1 MDYTPITLCR
11 VSGLLQAKSLLN
23 AVYFAGDHVV
33 WASQAG
39 IYSNKEVIDRAQKIS
54 LWAWFG
60 ASTCTIVNELTELA
74 NMRRTR
80 VLLPG
85 EVRGAASKALSQLP
99 FGRARSSA
107 SLVSFHVCI

>member
-1 MDYTPITLCR
+1 M
-11 VSGLLQAKSLLN
+11 
-23 AVYFAGDHVV
+23 YFGGDHVV

-39 IYSNKEVIDRAQKIS
+39 IYTNKEVIDRVQKVS

-85 EVRGAASKALSQLP
+85 EVRGAAAVRPWTVDQSCCMLCGGAGKC
-99 FGRARSSA
+99 
-107 SLVSFHVCI
+107 HD